1 MASCDDDFSL
11 LGGEDQ
17 SNPNQHHH
25 HHHQV
30 LHHAPYAP
38 RRFAPKLS
46 NQIHAPHHHQSNG
59 DEDDEHHDVVA
70 SSAFHGV
77 NPFSTDENSNP
88 YDNNNNNAAVEGGDE
103 DLDANRSRIGGGA
116 RLEKRQSQEELSDGG
131 TTNGG
136 DTTPYGSFKR
146 PRTSSSSAGEYR
158 KDREEWSD
166 AAITCLLDAYS
177 DKFTQLNRG
186 NLRGR
191 DWEDVAATVS
201 ERCEKLIKSVEQ
213 CKNKIDNLKKRY
225 KLERHRMSSGGTSA
239 SHWPWFKK
247 MEEIVGNSMTTKGAS
262 DEDRSGSSLGNAAKP
277 ARRYPLVTYNPGVQ
291 INNVKSKATS
301 NPRWRRVVLKI
312 SGAALAC
319 TGPNNIDPKI
329 VGLIAREVAMACRL
343 GVEVAI
349 VVGSRNLFCG
359 GTWITATGLDRT
371 TAYHISMMAS
381 VMNSVLLQSSLE
393 KMGVQARLQTGIA
406 VQGVGEPYNR
416 QRATRHLDKGRVV
429 IFGGIGATL
438 GNPLLSSDAA
448 AALRAI
454 DINAEAMVKGT
465 NVEGVYDCHSQDSN
479 ATFEHITFHELASRG
494 LTTMDTMALNFCE
507 ENSIPVLRASK
518 RMQTVSVDET
528 KNTVVLR
535 AEHRDEEGRKAV
547 DKFELKTRNPET
559 IKQVEKK
566 LMEKGVQRM
575 ERHPADGIPLK
586 KQPKSGHG
594 GKYTWEGPDR
604 VEDYEMQPDPPAM
617 DEGDPNY
624 DEEQAKK
631 NTGGGDDVAVELVK
645 GEVEVAKEAPTGVA
659 RVEVDPRL
667 ISSP

>member
-11 LGGEDQ
+11 LGDDQ

-25 HHHQV
+25 HHQV
-30 LHHAPYAP
+30 LHHTPYAP
-38 RRFAPKLS
+38 RRFNPKPS
-46 NQIHAPHHHQSNG
+46 NQIHLPHHQRNG
-59 DEDDEHHDVVA
+59 DEDDENDVVVEA

-77 NPFSTDENSNP
+77 GVNPFAGDENSNP
-88 YDNNNNNAAVEGGDE
+88 YDDNNAGVDEDE
-103 DLDANRSRIGGGA
+103 DLDANRSRIGGV
-116 RLEKRQSQEELSDGG
+116 RVEKRQSQEELSDGG

-136 DTTPYGSFKR
+136 ETTPYGSFKR

-166 AAITCLLDAYS
+166 AAIACLLDTYS

-191 DWEDVAATVS
+191 DWEEVASSVS
-201 ERCEKLIKSVEQ
+201 ERCEKLSKSVEQ

-225 KLERHRMSSGGTSA
+225 KLERHRMTSGGTSA

-247 MEEIVGNSMTTKGAS
+247 MEDIVGNSLATKGAS
-262 DEDRSGSSLGNAAKP
+262 DEDRSGSSMGNTVKP

-319 TGPNNIDPKI
+319 TGPNNIDPKVI
-329 VGLIAREVAMACRL
+329 NLIAREVAMACRL

-349 VVGSRNLFCG
+349 VVGSRNFFCG
-359 GTWITATGLDRT
+359 STWITATGLDRT

-381 VMNSVLLQSSLE
+381 VMNSALLQSSLE
-393 KMGVQARLQTGIA
+393 KIGVQARLQTAIS

-438 GNPLLSSDAA
+438 GNPLLSSDAS

-454 DINAEAMVKGT
+454 DINAEAVVKGT
-465 NVEGVYDCHSQDSN
+465 NVDGVYDCHSQDSN
-479 ATFEHITFHELASRG
+479 VTFEHISFQDLASRG
-494 LTTMDTMALNFCE
+494 LTSMDTMALNFCE
-507 ENSIPVLRASK
+507 ENSIPAVVVFNFLEAGNITKALCGEQVGTMIDRSG
-518 RMQTVSVDET
+518 RGVS
-528 KNTVVLR
+528 
-535 AEHRDEEGRKAV
+535 
-547 DKFELKTRNPET
+547 
-559 IKQVEKK
+559 
-566 LMEKGVQRM
+566 
-575 ERHPADGIPLK
+575 
-586 KQPKSGHG
+586 
-594 GKYTWEGPDR
+594 
-604 VEDYEMQPDPPAM
+604 
-617 DEGDPNY
+617 
-624 DEEQAKK
+624 
-631 NTGGGDDVAVELVK
+631 
-645 GEVEVAKEAPTGVA
+645 
-659 RVEVDPRL
+659 
-667 ISSP
+667 